1 MVNVKVTNFQNF
13 AYTFVAK
20 DTTPFEVKFVN
31 NAGNVVEGLSV
42 VANNATFTESNG
54 VYTFTPGK
62 EGRVDILAVK
72 AYPTAE

>member
-20 DTTPFEVKFVN
+20 DTSNVEIKFVN
-31 NAGNVVEGLSV
+31 NAGNVVDGLSV
-42 VANNATFTESNG
+42 VANNATFTESDG
-54 VYTFTPGK
+54 VYTFTPTSA
-62 EGRVDILAVK
+62 GRVDILAVK

>member
-1 MVNVKVTNFQNF
+1 MVNVKVKKYQNF

-31 NAGNVVEGLSV
+31 NASNVVEGLSV
-42 VANNATFTESNG
+42 VANNATFTESDG
-54 VYTFTPGK
+54 VYTFTPSKG
-62 EGRVDILAVK
+62 GRVDILAVK